1 MNIIY
6 RIISFLIST
15 IFTIFTAVGTFHNDI
30 PPKVS
35 LDKMDTNNIIYSNDN
50 FDFSYDKGKFSLS
63 LNGVTMFADAVSQY
77 KIENTLY
84 SSDDY
89 EVFSLN
95 QEEITD
101 ERGSGHRITATAIK
115 SGLFEMNQ
123 IFNFY
128 QDEKYFTVSLSLS
141 SDGDIVASN
150 YIAPIVILGGKI
162 QNGQPE
168 YTHFLEVPFD
178 NDSWA
183 TFETKNLCQSGLS
196 HEIGAFFTPDAKDG
210 LIIGSLTHD
219 TWKSAVEYKNKL
231 AKVEELYV
239 YSGANT
245 TLTRDQS
252 PHGTVKGESVSS
264 AVFFVGY
271 YDNWKDGMTEYAK
284 VNTTFTSKRAS
295 VTDSNPIGWNSWG
308 SIQSDLSFSNAVA
321 TSDYI
326 KENFQQTWQDEENI
340 IYVNLDSYWDNMT
353 DDELKAF
360 VKHCEE
366 NGQVAGIYSSPFI
379 VWWDEYG
386 MENNYVPGTNI
397 SYNDIRLK
405 KADGTYYG
413 NDIDGCYPLDVTH
426 PATFIHFKTQFERL
440 MSCGFKYIK
449 LDFLVHGSLEGDY
462 YNDQIQTGI
471 QAYNY
476 AMDKV
481 CQIIGDDIFINLSMS
496 PIFPYHY
503 ANGRRICCDTYSGI
517 SETEYMLNSLT
528 YGFWQSELYDFIDPD
543 HIVLWGKN
551 GDASENEANSR
562 MISGII
568 TGGSFLT
575 GDNFVTPANNSEK
588 AFARYNNL
596 LGNEKLIEVLKL
608 GKPFEAKLSPN
619 CEYASDVF
627 TLEDGD
633 KTYIAVLN
641 YSSLPKVVKID
652 LPYEN
657 STVENLLTGEIQTKN
672 KDQMT
677 IFLESKDSMMFEI
690 TNKNYE
696 VH

>member
-1 MNIIY
+1 MSTTDGITELCFYLGNMEIIFSCLFP
-6 RIISFLIST
+6 I
-15 IFTIFTAVGTFHNDI
+15 TF
-30 PPKVS
+30 K
-35 LDKMDTNNIIYSNDN
+35 
-50 FDFSYDKGKFSLS
+50 
-63 LNGVTMFADAVSQY
+63 
-77 KIENTLY
+77 
-84 SSDDY
+84 
-89 EVFSLN
+89 
-95 QEEITD
+95 
-101 ERGSGHRITATAIK
+101 
-115 SGLFEMNQ
+115 
-123 IFNFY
+123 
-128 QDEKYFTVSLSLS
+128 
-141 SDGDIVASN
+141 
-150 YIAPIVILGGKI
+150 
-162 QNGQPE
+162 
-168 YTHFLEVPFD
+168 
-178 NDSWA
+178 
-183 TFETKNLCQSGLS
+183 TKNLCQSGLS
-196 HEIGAFFTPDAKDG
+196 HEVGAFFTPDAKDG

-271 YDNWKDGMTEYAK
+271 YDNWKDGMNEYARI
-284 VNTTFTSKRAS
+284 NTTFTPKRPS

-308 SIQSDLSFSNAVA
+308 SIQSDLNFSNAVT

-326 KENFQQTWQDEENI
+326 KENFQQTWKDEDNV
-340 IYVNLDSYWDNMT
+340 IYINLDSYWDNLT

-366 NGQVAGIYSSPFI
+366 NGQAAGIYSSPFV

-386 MENNYVPGTNI
+386 MENNYIPGTDI

-426 PATFIHFKTQFERL
+426 PATFIHFKTQLERL
-440 MSCGFKYIK
+440 MNCGFKYIK

-462 YNDQIQTGI
+462 YDDQIQTGI

-476 AMDKV
+476 AMKKV
-481 CQIIGDDIFINLSMS
+481 CQVIGDDIFINLSMS
-496 PIFPYHY
+496 PIFPYNY
-503 ANGRRICCDTYSGI
+503 ANGRRLCCDTYSGI

-568 TGGSFLT
+568 TGGSFLA
-575 GDNFVTPANNSEK
+575 GDNFVSPAKNSEK
-588 AFARYNNL
+588 AFARYNKL
-596 LGNEKLIEVLKL
+596 LGNERLIEVLKL

-619 CEYASDVF
+619 CEYAAEIF
-627 TLEDGD
+627 TLEDGG

-641 YSSLPKVVKID
+641 YSILPKVVNIE
-652 LPYEN
+652 LPYKN
-657 STVENLLTGEIQTKN
+657 SSVENLLTGKTQTKTRG
-672 KDQMT
+672 KMT
-677 IFLESKDSMMFEI
+677 VTLEGRDSVIF
-690 TNKNYE
+690 E
-696 VH
+696 VTKK